1 MEKGVYVNIFNCKT
15 WVYDFQIT
23 SFSQDNVYSNN
34 SITYLLMWYF
44 VNNTTEWQLF
54 HSFLLDDFIKNTSVK
69 KNFFFDNWLKSF
81 LTNWGNNVSLLFFP
95 ELYSL
100 LLSKNNFL
108 ELNRTDDYLVIN
120 ELTSTESYIFIFNQI
135 LDFLFLFFSTILI
148 LVLYFSYYNHSTK
161 ENNLID
167 SNFLSSS
174 ILVESEKEIASL
186 DDLIL
191 SSIILIYI
199 FGWFFHIHVW
209 NVLNSTPE
217 LLLLFYLLP
226 FLAFLIFGVPSFLLI
241 DFGIYCTMYIRGC
254 GSYNSLIAEL
264 MYDYINVG
272 SFYVRLC
279 VQWVRL
285 LLMYLTFIVMHD
297 TIVFCNFENNLF
309 IGTLDS
315 IWEELSNIFVSCS
328 FFSYLAFTQVL
339 PVLIRLLFE
348 LAHTLFVFTAQFLA
362 FFAIVF
368 WFFSFLYTFFVY
380 IKIENY
386 FFHKRKQNL
395 LK

>member
-1 MEKGVYVNIFNCKT
+1 MNKT
-15 WVYDFQIT
+15 ND
-23 SFSQDNVYSNN
+23 
-34 SITYLLMWYF
+34 YF
-44 VNNTTEWQLF
+44 
-54 HSFLLDDFIKNTSVK
+54 
-69 KNFFFDNWLKSF
+69 
-81 LTNWGNNVSLLFFP
+81 
-95 ELYSL
+95 
-100 LLSKNNFL
+100 
-108 ELNRTDDYLVIN
+108 VIN
-120 ELTSTESYIFIFNQI
+120 ELTHTESYSFIFNQV
-135 LDFLFLFFSTILI
+135 LDFFFIFFSTVLILI
-148 LVLYFSYYNHSTK
+148 LYFSYYNSSTK

-191 SSIILIYI
+191 SSIILVYI

-297 TIVFCNFENNLF
+297 TVIFCNFENTLF
-309 IGTLDS
+309 LGTLDS
-315 IWEELSNIFVSCS
+315 IKEELSNIFVSCS
-328 FFSYLAFTQVL
+328 FFSYLAFTQLL
-339 PVLIRLLFE
+339 PTLFRLLFE
-348 LAHTLFVFTAQFLA
+348 LTHTLFVCTAQFLA

-386 FFHKRKQNL
+386 FFHKRKLAQI
-395 LK
+395 K